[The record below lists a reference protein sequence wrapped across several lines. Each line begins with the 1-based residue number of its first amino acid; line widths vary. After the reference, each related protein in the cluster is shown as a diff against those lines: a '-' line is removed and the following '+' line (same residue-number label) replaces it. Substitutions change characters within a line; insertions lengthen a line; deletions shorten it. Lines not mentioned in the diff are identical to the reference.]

1 MTIAIFGN
9 TFHRTT
15 TTAVQHILEVLGG
28 RGVHV
33 LLSSELRQEMNLREQ
48 YEPYSYE
55 TEQNIDFALSVGGDG
70 TFLTT
75 ASYIR
80 DKNIPILGINSGH
93 LGFLADVQMQDID
106 AVLEQLLT
114 NNYTIEQRTLL
125 SVSANGALL
134 ANTFALNEVAVM
146 KQELSS
152 MIEITASVA
161 TSEGTFPLHSYKAD
175 GLLLSTTTG
184 STAYNLSIGGP
195 IMVPQV
201 KAFILS
207 PIATH
212 SLNVRP
218 LVIPEDW
225 QIDLSVRSRSHTFLI
240 SIDGRSQ
247 ILRDNV
253 SIHIER
259 APYTVKMVQI
269 GSRTFIQ
276 TLQEKLHWGA

>member
-1 MTIAIFGN
+1 M
-9 TFHRTT
+9 
-15 TTAVQHILEVLGG
+15 
-28 RGVHV
+28 

-48 YEPYSYE
+48 FEPYSYE

-75 ASYIR
+75 ASFIR

-93 LGFLADVQMQDID
+93 LGFLADVKID
-106 AVLEQLLT
+106 AIDNVLEQLLT
-114 NNYTIEQRTLL
+114 NSYTIEQRTLL
-125 SVSANGALL
+125 SVTATGAQLS
-134 ANTFALNEVAVM
+134 NSFALNEVAVM

-152 MIEITASVA
+152 MIEITVTVTTPEDSM
-161 TSEGTFPLHSYKAD
+161 PLHSYKAD

-212 SLNVRP
+212 ALNVRP
-218 LVIPEDW
+218 LVIPEEW
-225 QIDLSVRSRSHTFLI
+225 QLDLSVRSRSHSFLI
-240 SIDGRSQ
+240 SLDGRSQ
-247 ILRDNV
+247 ILRDDV
-253 SIHIER
+253 TLHIER
-259 APYTVKMVQI
+259 APYTTKMVQI
-269 GSRTFIQ
+269 GNRNFIQ
-276 TLQEKLHWGA
+276 TLQDKLNWGA